1 MRNKAKIN
9 KQNTRHGKM
18 DMPFASLNKYA
29 GMAKGGDVKKE
40 MKAAGIFAKAGEKKL
55 AAHERREAM
64 GKEKDTPAMAKKEMS
79 VLKKAKAPKDVMDYE
94 KKEHKAMGF
103 ARGGGIE
110 SKGKTRGKFFAEG
123 GDVEDDTD
131 AEGYGT
137 KITRSPRTFAEAFKE
152 ARAKGKG
159 TEFTWNGKKIA
170 AYRAGEEPESWKKSA
185 KKTSADLEEV
195 AVSAKKLPV
204 ESKPAAKPVE
214 SKPAAKPV
222 ESKPA
227 AKPVESKPAAKP
239 NEVAMAPAR
248 VRDNFLSTYARRG
261 YPDYSNK
268 DVRKG
273 AVEGV
278 LKGAELAA
286 LAAGVGASAR
296 AGLGAVRAGMARFG
310 RAGMARA
317 EQEAASRAGVQA
329 FKKDVA
335 ETRAQESR
343 KDIMEGMDKLR
354 PKRDAVKAD
363 EDMGWF
369 AKGGSIKKY
378 ARGGGIESKGKT
390 RGKFI

>member
-1 MRNKAKIN
+1 MRSKAKIN

-137 KITRSPRTFAEAFKE
+137 KITRVEPEAKKSQTFSQAFRE
-152 ARAKGKG
+152 ARAKGAG

-170 AYRAGEEPESWKKSA
+170 AYREGEGPSSKKP
-185 KKTSADLEEV
+185 T
-195 AVSAKKLPV
+195 
-204 ESKPAAKPVE
+204 
-214 SKPAAKPV
+214 
-222 ESKPA
+222 
-227 AKPVESKPAAKP
+227 
-239 NEVAMAPAR
+239 
-248 VRDNFLSTYARRG
+248 
-261 YPDYSNK
+261 
-268 DVRKG
+268 
-273 AVEGV
+273 VEGPKMSSDGPMSRKA
-278 LKGAELAA
+278 LGTSSRSAPTMGEA
-286 LAAGVGASAR
+286 LAARFGSAGQR
-296 AGLGAVRAGMARFG
+296 AEAKKEGRGNAFSGRFGTAEQRRRYEEGMA
-310 RAGMARA
+310 
-317 EQEAASRAGVQA
+317 S
-329 FKKDVA
+329 
-335 ETRAQESR
+335 
-343 KDIMEGMDKLR
+343 
-354 PKRDAVKAD
+354 
-363 EDMGWF
+363 
-369 AKGGSIKKY
+369 GGSIKKY